1 MVHRWYTEKPYA
13 IENIMRRKRKFSSL
27 FLCQNITRRRERRMF
42 SDKILEKI
50 FARKELQRL
59 DLQTQSEVI
68 HAIEEVLEEVKED
81 ASSVSE

>member
-1 MVHRWYTEKPYA
+1 
-13 IENIMRRKRKFSSL
+13 
-27 FLCQNITRRRERRMF
+27 MF

-68 HAIEEVLEEVKED
+68 HAIEEVLEEVKEN

>member
-1 MVHRWYTEKPYA
+1 
-13 IENIMRRKRKFSSL
+13 
-27 FLCQNITRRRERRMF
+27 MF
-42 SDKILEKI
+42 SDEVLEKI

-68 HAIEEVLEEVKED
+68 HAIDEVLEEVKED

>member
-1 MVHRWYTEKPYA
+1 
-13 IENIMRRKRKFSSL
+13 
-27 FLCQNITRRRERRMF
+27 MF

-81 ASSVSE
+81 GSSVSE

>member
-1 MVHRWYTEKPYA
+1 
-13 IENIMRRKRKFSSL
+13 
-27 FLCQNITRRRERRMF
+27 MF
-42 SDKILEKI
+42 SDEILEKI

-68 HAIEEVLEEVKED
+68 HAIEKALEEVKED